1 MTKEELYID
10 GQTIELIES
19 LNPNLTFNIADIAK
33 PDTRK
38 ADFSKTITIPGSKK
52 INKIFEHIFDI
63 NTSLQTFNPNLKTDV
78 VYLVDGEVQIDGYLQ
93 LKKVNNTD
101 GLISYECVI
110 IGRLGNFVNAL
121 GDKELDDSSMNWS
134 TLNHDWTQANQ
145 IASWSA
151 TTGYV
156 YPMIDYATGVDRY
169 DWGVTELFPAA
180 YAKDYIDKMFA
191 AAGYSYTS
199 TFLTSD
205 PFNKLIIP
213 FNAKDFKF
221 TTSEISTRTFS
232 ATTAQYQATSSTSQN
247 LNLNAGSSF
256 NGALTHDTYSI
267 KMTVEDDPNN
277 VYSTSLGKYTCNKK
291 GTYNLQFEIDLT
303 GTFTPQEYTTGASP
317 SIDVIA
323 TAAIFGKLEL
333 VRRNSSGVTVGGYI
347 NATPGSVITTGIL
360 GSKEFLIN
368 YDGINI
374 PTGTASVTTSGAT
387 YPDNSYLQDYQ
398 DIEYT
403 NFSDVNG
410 PTIKYDQSI
419 VTNQAIPRAESVQ
432 PNKYWIV
439 VNNVELEVNDTIETN
454 LITELYNE
462 YYQLRGYNGYV
473 SGGGGSVATN
483 PIFVKN
489 PPSSIVSTAD
499 LFTGEIALNVSN
511 GIFKNQV
518 ANNNYIEG
526 DTINFNNVIPKKIK
540 QKDFFMS
547 IVKMFNL
554 YIQPDENNDK
564 NLLIEP
570 REDFYNNTIVNW
582 SDKLDNSQVIEF
594 LPMAAIDSKEYL
606 YKYKDDK
613 DYYNDLYTATWNEC
627 YGQREYEINNEFLNK
642 TNKTEL
648 IFSPTPLVGQLD
660 QDRII
665 PSIKKYDENNG
676 QARTESNIRIL
687 YYGGLKNCNSIW
699 EHRGSLVSSTFNTT
713 YPYAGHF
720 DDPYTPTLDINF
732 GLTKEIYYDDT
743 FYPITLTDNNLF
755 KKYYSKFIEEITD
768 INSKIVNAYFYL
780 TPGDIKT
787 LSFKKQYYFNGSY
800 FRLNK
805 IENYNPSNPVTKCEF
820 LKIKLAAVFQ
830 PTTAIINGGTGV
842 LAGENTPLY
851 QSGMIQHS
859 NNNIINSESVRAF
872 GSNNHIDPSAKNV
885 SIIGSN
891 NYVTAGSE
899 NVTINGNNNLVS
911 GAKNVSLINTDNTE
925 ILNSNISYI
934 NNEIQ
939 GTGAIRTISSNAT
952 ALESIKTYLI
962 DTSSGNVILALPTA
976 SRLSTINI
984 SVGKIWVIKK
994 LHSTHQAAINAGI
1007 SLIDGATT
1015 YIMTSAYD
1023 TVEIQW
1029 DGDTYNIISTK

>member
-121 GDKELDDSSMNWS
+121 GDKELDDASMNWS
-134 TLNHDWTQANQ
+134 TLNHNWTQANQ

-156 YPMIDYATGVDRY
+156 YPMIDYATGVDLY

-180 YAKDYIDKMFA
+180 FAKDYIDKMFA

-232 ATTAQYQATSSTSQN
+232 ATTAQYQSTSSTSQN

-256 NGALTHDTYSI
+256 NGALSHDTYSI
-267 KMTVEDDPNN
+267 KMTAESDPNN

-291 GTYNLQFEIDLT
+291 GTYNLQFEVDLT

-317 SIDVIA
+317 SVDVRNI
-323 TAAIFGKLEL
+323 TSIFGKLEL
-333 VRRNSSGVTVGGYI
+333 VRRNSSGITVGGY
-347 NATPGSVITTGIL
+347 TYTDTTGTVITTGIL
-360 GSKEFLIN
+360 GSKEYLIN
-368 YDGINI
+368 YDTNTAI
-374 PTGTASVTTSGAT
+374 PTGTTSVTTSGAT
-387 YPDNSYLQDYQ
+387 YPDSSYLEGYN

-403 NFSDVNG
+403 SFINTSS
-410 PTIKYDQSI
+410 PTIKWYYDGY
-419 VTNQAIPRAESVQ
+419 PRTESVQ
-432 PNKYWIV
+432 PNKYWVV
-439 VNNVELEVNDTIETN
+439 VNNVELEANDTIETN
-454 LITELYNE
+454 LKTELYLE
-462 YYQLRGYNGYV
+462 YYELSEYNGQISLGNV
-473 SGGGGSVATN
+473 SVRPTPPLFVQSPN
-483 PIFVKN
+483 PFN
-489 PPSSIVSTAD
+489 TSGY
-499 LFTGEIALNVSN
+499 FTGEIALNVSN

-518 ANNNYIEG
+518 ANNNYVEG
-526 DTINFNNVIPKKIK
+526 DSIDFNTVIPKNIK

-547 IVKMFNL
+547 IIKMFNL

-570 REDFYNNTIVNW
+570 REDFYNNTIVDW

-613 DYYNDLYTATWNEC
+613 DYYNDLYTATWNES
-627 YGQREYEINNEFLNK
+627 YGQRKKEINNEFLKN

-768 INSKIVNAYFYL
+768 VNSKIVNAYFYL

-820 LKIKLAAVFQ
+820 LKIKLATVFQ

-872 GSNNHIDPSAKNV
+872 GSNNHIDASAKNV

-925 ILNSNISYI
+925 VLNSNISYI

-939 GTGAIRTISSNAT
+939 GTGTIRTVNINARV
-952 ALESIKTYLI
+952 LESVRTYLI
-962 DTSSGNVILALPTA
+962 DTSAANVTLTFPTTA
-976 SRLSTINI
+976 TY
-984 SVGKIWVIKK
+984 GKIWIFKK
-994 LHSTHQAAINAGI
+994 LHSSHQAIINAGTN
-1007 SLIDGATT
+1007 LIDGAAT
-1015 YIMTSAYD
+1015 YTMTSAYD
-1023 TVEIQW
+1023 TVELQW

>member
-121 GDKELDDSSMNWS
+121 GDKELDDASMNWS
-134 TLNHDWTQANQ
+134 TLNHNWTQANQ

-156 YPMIDYATGVDRY
+156 YPMIDYATGVDLY

-221 TTSEISTRTFS
+221 TTTEISTRTFS

-256 NGALTHDTYSI
+256 NGALSHDTYSI
-267 KMTVEDDPNN
+267 KMTAESDPNN

-303 GTFTPQEYTTGASP
+303 GTFTPQVYGTGVSP
-317 SIDVIA
+317 SVDVKAI
-323 TAAIFGKLEL
+323 AAIYGKLEL
-333 VRRNSSGVTVGGYI
+333 VRRNSSGITVGGY
-347 NATPGSVITTGIL
+347 TYTDTTGTVITTGIL
-360 GSKEFLIN
+360 GSKEYLIN
-368 YDGINI
+368 IDDVNI
-374 PTGTASVTTSGAT
+374 PTGTTSVTTSGAT
-387 YPDNSYLQDYQ
+387 YPDNNYLENYNDVN
-398 DIEYT
+398 YT
-403 NFSDVNG
+403 TFSNSSVNG
-410 PTIKYDQSI
+410 PTIKYSI
-419 VTNQAIPRAESVQ
+419 TSFPSGAVSRAESVE
-432 PNKYWIV
+432 PKKYWIV

-454 LITELYNE
+454 LKTELYNE
-462 YYQLRGYNGYV
+462 YNQLRLYSDFVAN
-473 SGGGGSVATN
+473 GGGSVASNPLFVTN
-483 PIFVKN
+483 PLPGSF
-489 PPSSIVSTAD
+489 STAD
-499 LFTGEIALNVSN
+499 LFTGQIALNVSN

-526 DTINFNNVIPKKIK
+526 DTINFSNVIPKKIK

-582 SDKLDNSQVIEF
+582 SDKLDNSQVIES

-613 DYYNDLYTATWNEC
+613 DYYNDLYTATWGES

-743 FYPITLTDNNLF
+743 FNPITLTNNNLF
-755 KKYYSKFIEEITD
+755 NKYYSKFIEEITD
-768 INSKIVNAYFYL
+768 VNSKIVNAYFYL

-820 LKIKLAAVFQ
+820 LKIKLATVFQ
-830 PTTAIINGGTGV
+830 ITTAIINGGTGV

-872 GSNNHIDPSAKNV
+872 GSNNHIDASAKNI

-925 ILNSNISYI
+925 VLNSNISYI

-939 GTGAIRTISSNAT
+939 GTGTIRTVNINARV
-952 ALESIKTYLI
+952 LESVRTYLI
-962 DTSSGNVILALPTA
+962 DTSAANVTLTFPTTA
-976 SRLSTINI
+976 TY
-984 SVGKIWVIKK
+984 GKIWIFKK
-994 LHSTHQAAINAGI
+994 LHSSHQAIINAGTN
-1007 SLIDGATT
+1007 LIDGSATYT
-1015 YIMTSAYD
+1015 MTSAYD
-1023 TVEIQW
+1023 TVELQW
-1029 DGDTYNIISTK
+1029 DGNTYNIISTK

>member
-1 MTKEELYID
+1 MIKEELYID

-121 GDKELDDSSMNWS
+121 GDKELDDASMNWS
-134 TLNHDWTQANQ
+134 TLNHAWTQANQ

-151 TTGYV
+151 SSGYV
-156 YPMIDYATGVDRY
+156 YPMIDYATGVNLF

-180 YAKDYIDKMFA
+180 FAKDYIDKMFA
-191 AAGYSYTS
+191 AAGYTYTS

-221 TTSEISTRTFS
+221 TTSEINTRTFS
-232 ATTAQYQATSSTSQN
+232 ATTAQYQATSATSQN
-247 LNLNAGSSF
+247 LNLNAGASF
-256 NGALTHDTYSI
+256 NGALTHDVYAI
-267 KMTVEDDPNN
+267 KMTAESDPNA

-303 GTFTPQEYTTGASP
+303 GTFTPTDYTGGAP
-317 SIDVIA
+317 TIDVRAMAGIY
-323 TAAIFGKLEL
+323 GKLEL
-333 VRRNSSGVTVGGYI
+333 VRRNSSGVTVGGY
-347 NATPGSVITTGIL
+347 TYTDTTGTVITTGIL

-368 YDGINI
+368 KQDTNI
-374 PTGTASVTTSGAT
+374 TAGTASVTTSGAT
-387 YPDNSYLQDYQ
+387 YPDNDYLQNWENL
-398 DIEYT
+398 EYT
-403 NFSDVNG
+403 SYASSGVNG
-410 PTIKYDQSI
+410 PTISFAFASSTAEAR
-419 VTNQAIPRAESVQ
+419 VESVQ
-432 PNKYWIV
+432 PNRYWVV
-439 VNNVELEVNDTIETN
+439 VNNVELEANDTIETN
-454 LITELYNE
+454 LKTELYNE
-462 YYQLRGYNGYV
+462 YSNLTAY
-473 SGGGGSVATN
+473 SGKVASGTVTGRPTN
-483 PIFVKN
+483 PLFQKY
-489 PPSSIVSTAD
+489 PSAGTATSD
-499 LFTGEIALNVSN
+499 YFTGTIALNVAN
-511 GIFKNQV
+511 GVFKNQV

-526 DTINFNNVIPKKIK
+526 DTIDFNNVIPKKIK

-554 YIQPDENNDK
+554 YIQPDEANDK

-570 REDFYNNTIVNW
+570 REDFYNNTIVDW
-582 SDKLDNSQVIEF
+582 SEKLDNSQVIES

-613 DYYNDLYTATWNEC
+613 DYYNELYTATYDET
-627 YGQREYEINNEFLNK
+627 YGEREFIINNEFLNK
-642 TNKTEL
+642 TNKTE
-648 IFSPTPLVGQLD
+648 IVFSPTPLVGQLD
-660 QDRII
+660 QDRVI

-676 QARTESNIRIL
+676 QARMQSNIRIL
-687 YYGGLKNCNSIW
+687 YYGGLKNSNSIW
-699 EHRGSLVSSTFNTT
+699 EHRSSLVASTYNTS
-713 YPYAGHF
+713 YPYSGHLN
-720 DDPYTPTLDINF
+720 DPFTPTLDINF
-732 GLTKEIYYDDT
+732 GITKEIYYDDT
-743 FYPITLTDNNLF
+743 FNAITFTDNNLF

-768 INSKIVNAYFYL
+768 TNSKVINAYFYL

-820 LKIKLAAVFQ
+820 LKIKLATVFT
-830 PTTAIINGGTGV
+830 PTTAVLNGGVG
-842 LAGENTPLY
+842 LIAGENTPLY

-859 NNNIINSESVRAF
+859 NNNIINSQNVRAL
-872 GSNNHIDPSAKNV
+872 GSNNYVDASAKNV

-911 GAKNVSLINTDNTE
+911 GAKNVSLINTNNTE
-925 ILNSNISYI
+925 VLNSNISYV

-939 GTGAIRTISSNAT
+939 GTGTIRTVNINSKV
-952 ALESIKTYLI
+952 LESVRTYLI
-962 DTSSGNVILALPTA
+962 DTSAANVTMTFPTTA
-976 SRLSTINI
+976 TY
-984 SVGKIWVIKK
+984 GKIWIFKK
-994 LHSTHQAAINAGI
+994 LHSAHQAII
-1007 SLIDGATT
+1007 SAPSNLIDGATT
-1015 YIMTSAYD
+1015 YTMTSAYD
-1023 TVEIQW
+1023 TVELQW

>member
-10 GQTIELIES
+10 GQTIELLES

-121 GDKELDDSSMNWS
+121 GDKELDDASMNWS

-156 YPMIDYATGVDRY
+156 YPMIDYATGVDLY

-256 NGALTHDTYSI
+256 NGALVNDTYEI

-277 VYSTSLGKYTCNKK
+277 VYDTSLGKYTCNKK
-291 GTYNLQFEIDLT
+291 GTYNLQFEVDLT
-303 GTFTPQEYTTGASP
+303 GTFTPLDYAGGVPT
-317 SIDVIA
+317 IDVRA
-323 TAAIFGKLEL
+323 MAAIYGSIQL
-333 VRRNSSGVTVGGYI
+333 VRRDSLGNRQGGFTYVDFANNTI
-347 NATPGSVITTGIL
+347 ETGIL
-360 GSKEFLIN
+360 GLKNFLIN
-368 YDGINI
+368 KQDTNI
-374 PTGTASVTTSGAT
+374 TSGTTSVTTSGAS
-387 YPDNSYLQDYQ
+387 YPDNDYLQNWENVQ
-398 DIEYT
+398 YT
-403 NFSDVNG
+403 TFPNSGVNG
-410 PTIKYDQSI
+410 PTIKYSFANS
-419 VTNQAIPRAESVQ
+419 TAEARSESVN
-432 PNKYWIV
+432 PNKYWV
-439 VNNVELEVNDTIETN
+439 VANNVELEVGDTIETN
-454 LITELYNE
+454 IVSELYNE
-462 YYQLRGYNGYV
+462 YTNLNVYSV
-473 SGGGGSVATN
+473 KVATGAITVRPTN
-483 PIFVKN
+483 PLFQRYPQAGIL
-489 PPSSIVSTAD
+489 TAD
-499 LFTGEIALNVSN
+499 YFTGSIALNVSN

-570 REDFYNNTIVNW
+570 KEDFYNNTIVDW
-582 SDKLDNSQVIEF
+582 SDKLDNSQVIES

-613 DYYNDLYTATWNEC
+613 DYYNDLYTATWGES

-642 TNKTEL
+642 TNKTEI

-665 PSIKKYDENNG
+665 SSIKKYDENNG

-768 INSKIVNAYFYL
+768 VNSKIVNAYFYL

-820 LKIKLAAVFQ
+820 LKIKLATVFQ
-830 PTTAIINGGTGV
+830 PTTAIINGGTGI

-859 NNNIINSESVRAF
+859 NNNIINSQNVRAL
-872 GSNNHIDPSAKNV
+872 GSNNHIDASAKNV

-925 ILNSNISYI
+925 VINSNISYI

-939 GTGAIRTISSNAT
+939 GTGTIRTVNINARV
-952 ALESIKTYLI
+952 LESVRTYLI
-962 DTSSGNVILALPTA
+962 DTSAANVTLTFPTTA
-976 SRLSTINI
+976 TY
-984 SVGKIWVIKK
+984 GKIWIFKK
-994 LHSTHQAAINAGI
+994 LHSTHQAIINAGTN
-1007 SLIDGATT
+1007 LIDGAST
-1015 YIMTSAYD
+1015 YTMTAAYD
-1023 TVEIQW
+1023 TVELQW